1 MTAKIVEVIAQ
12 ILDALSKNYSLEEVN
27 KKLSSDKN
35 FDKQTVSTAFSWI
48 YDKKLTNNYFK
59 KSIKNKEIKSF
70 RFLTEEEKEVLGV
83 ENYDYITHLINVG
96 LLKLSDLDNILE
108 QITLFPGDKISKE
121 EINWLILF
129 SLVDLNES
137 IPPGSRVLLY
147 SSDTIN

>member
-12 ILDALSKNYSLEEVN
+12 ILDALSKNSSLEEVN
-27 KKLSSDKN
+27 KKLSHNKN

-48 YDKKLTNNYFK
+48 YDKKLTNNYFNN
-59 KSIKNKEIKSF
+59 SIKNKEIKSF
-70 RFLTEEEKEVLGV
+70 RFLTEEEKEILGV

-96 LLKLSDLDNILE
+96 LLKLTDLDNILE
-108 QITLFPGDKISKE
+108 QVTLFPGDKISKE

>member
-12 ILDALSKNYSLEEVN
+12 ILDALSKNSSLEEVN
-27 KKLSSDKN
+27 KTLSHNKN

-48 YDKKLTNNYFK
+48 YDKKLTNNYFSN
-59 KSIKNKEIKSF
+59 SIKNKEIKSF
-70 RFLTEEEKEVLGV
+70 RFLTEEEKEILGV

-96 LLKLSDLDNILE
+96 LLKLTDLDNILE